1 MHSPLPEDQEPKPK
15 IRAARWPSIARRI
28 RVPLSFAL
36 AVFYCWLSR
45 PTAKSIVFGALVA
58 IPGLLIRA
66 LASGHVQKNEQLT
79 TSGPYAYTRNPLYLG
94 SMILAGGFAIAAR
107 SWVIV
112 VAMSIIFIAIYL
124 PVILSEEAFLR
135 RNFAGFDE
143 YASRVPRLLPRHT
156 APVPGRRRPTHAR
169 CNSVP
174 ARSTARVRRTS
185 SRICFAVPPIRQW
198 VLVARNGTLRLR
210 KRSAPARERA

>member
-1 MHSPLPEDQEPKPK
+1 MAS
-15 IRAARWPSIARRI
+15 WSTMARRI
-28 RVPLSFAL
+28 RVPLGFAFAILYVWL
-36 AVFYCWLSR
+36 AK
-45 PTAKSIVFGALVA
+45 PTAISILVSA
-58 IPGLLIRA
+58 AFVIPGLVLRA

-112 VAMSIIFIAIYL
+112 VAMSIIFVAIYL

-143 YASRVPRLLPRHT
+143 YTARVPRLLPRISAVGNHE
-156 APVPGRRRPTHAR
+156 
-169 CNSVP
+169 
-174 ARSTARVRRTS
+174 VRFSWDLYRKH
-185 SRICFAVPPIRQW
+185 REYNAILGAVVMFAA
-198 VLVARNGTLRLR
+198 LASKLLLLS
-210 KRSAPARERA
+210 K